1 MRCIFGFRGKYI
13 YRIAA
18 KESATI
24 NKKDKKQ
31 AKEKEVR

>member
-1 MRCIFGFRGKYI
+1 VVNT